1 MGAEIE
7 FILVDGKTSEAIDHS
22 VFANTTTLNEQ
33 DEFINDLYDQ
43 LQYQSIPIELIHSE
57 SGECSKFCFLL
68 LLFTLFLVLS
78 CG

>member
-7 FILVDGKTSEAIDHS
+7 FLLVDGKTREAIDHS

-57 SGECSKFCFLL
+57 SGKCLSFAFCF

>member
-7 FILVDGKTSEAIDHS
+7 FILVDGKTSEAIDNS

-57 SGECSKFCFLL
+57 SGKCLSFAFCFY
-68 LLFTLFLVLS
+68 FIRSF
-78 CG
+78 